1 MKSLITF
8 QGRSTPKRKLS
19 QRQSAGDRYSVL
31 KKLEAKHDS
40 KAGTSPSGWSTKV
53 LHGDQG
59 QFGWSQD
66 VLGYDSAEE
75 ENEIEGTSSPMS
87 SDSEVAPCSRDGRD
101 GRDGSGRPASLEM
114 LEEKLSSLRVQSWD
128 TSPQRTFIR
137 NFP

>member
-1 MKSLITF
+1 MWIDNSPSLSL
-8 QGRSTPKRKLS
+8 QGRSTPKRRLS
-19 QRQSAGDRYSVL
+19 QRQRDVGGGDRYSVL
-31 KKLEAKHDS
+31 KKLEEKAD

-53 LHGDQG
+53 LHGEQG
-59 QFGWSQD
+59 QFGWSSD

-87 SDSEVAPCSRDGRD
+87 SDSEVAPA
-101 GRDGSGRPASLEM
+101 RPASLEM